1 MFVMLFWRQPVL
13 SKSIKLLNK
22 QYRDTS
28 HSILEVAYTIR
39 FIENTFLDLFIVD
52 DGAGGTNR
60 KSTLARMVTLMRG
73 QLDDPTALSI
83 GDLKNLSTILDVAST
98 RGAFKANEMAGVGFL
113 YNKLQAFLAKVAP
126 EQTPEGATAGAP
138 TTVAPATAEG
148 NK

>member
-1 MFVMLFWRQPVL
+1 MATKKKNLKKSAKATAKAPIGTATANPQAAPAQAPQP
-13 SKSIKLLNK
+13 
-22 QYRDTS
+22 
-28 HSILEVAYTIR
+28 
-39 FIENTFLDLFIVD
+39 
-52 DGAGGTNR
+52 
-60 KSTLARMVTLMRG
+60 
-73 QLDDPTALSI
+73 DPTALSI

-98 RGAFKANEMAGVGFL
+98 RGAFKAGEMAGVGFL